1 MLPRALHGFA
11 AASRSR
17 FSSSHRGRPCSTIAA
32 HPRLRRSAD
41 APRLSLFL
49 AAGGEQVVQLV
60 GLLVEHTGAY
70 QDGRRM
76 HSMSIVE
83 VVPCVG
89 GSFDR
94 SDELQADVV
103 HMRSGGGDE

>member
-49 AAGGEQVVQLV
+49 AAGGEQVLQLV
-60 GLLVEHTGAY
+60 GLLVAHTGAY
-70 QDGRRM
+70 QDVRRM
-76 HSMSIVE
+76 HRLSIVE
-83 VVPCVG
+83 AVPFVG
-89 GSFDR
+89 GRCDR
-94 SDELQADVV
+94 SVEIEAAIDPL
-103 HMRSGGGDE
+103 RSAEG